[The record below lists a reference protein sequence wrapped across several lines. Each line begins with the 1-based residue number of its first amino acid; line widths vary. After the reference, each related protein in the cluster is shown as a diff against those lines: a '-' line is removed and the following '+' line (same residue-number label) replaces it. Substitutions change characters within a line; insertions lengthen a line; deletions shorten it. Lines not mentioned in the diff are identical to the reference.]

1 MLSSLVLGGH
11 ARAWFVPPG
20 AEEKE
25 MKTHIPTPE
34 EMEKNHNW
42 YVIDAEGGI
51 LGRIASL
58 AAHVLRGK
66 HKPSFTPHL
75 VTGDH
80 VVIVNASKLNVTG
93 KKLDDK
99 IYFRHT
105 GFAGGIKTDSL
116 RQLLDNK
123 PERVLE
129 IAVKGMLP
137 KNTLGRKIFRKLHVF
152 AGDKHPHSAQQP
164 KPLEL

>member
-1 MLSSLVLGGH
+1 
-11 ARAWFVPPG
+11 
-20 AEEKE
+20 
-25 MKTHIPTPE
+25 MKTHLPTPE
-34 EMEKNHNW
+34 EMEKNHSW

-66 HKPSFTPHL
+66 NKPTFAPHL

-80 VVIVNASKLNVTG
+80 VIIVNAGKLKVTG
-93 KKLDDK
+93 RKLDDK
-99 IYFRHT
+99 VYYRHT
-105 GFAGGIKTDSL
+105 GYAGGIKTDTL

-123 PERVLE
+123 PERALE

-137 KNTLGRKIFRKLHVF
+137 KNSMGHHLMTRLKIY
-152 AGDKHPHSAQQP
+152 AGAEHPHKAQNP
-164 KPLEL
+164 KPLKTPGKK